1 MTIRVCLAG
10 VLWVAGAFA
19 GSAQAQTPD
28 PYSAPDPYRD
38 QRALPDPNDPAA
50 REALLR
56 ARGEAYHRAD
66 DSRQTEEE
74 LRTTRAL
81 NAEIAAQNS
90 LADKADAAAQL
101 DYEAAPGPSPDRGP
115 PDRGTG
121 AGRPQRRPARPRTS
135 TTATTPP
142 GANRSACASP
152 ASAKPAR
159 PDPPGSGRS
168 RQDQPATRLMSRRA
182 IMRSNSVQTPSAPC
196 QFPCV
201 AALEYSVAR
210 ASKKL
215 ACSTPLRSD
224 CSQGSGFS
232 VTP

>member
-10 VLWVAGAFA
+10 VLWVASAFA
-19 GSAQAQTPD
+19 GSVQAQTPD

-81 NAEIAAQNS
+81 NAEIAAQNA

-101 DYEAAPGPSPDRGP
+101 DYEAALARHQIEVRQTEEQARAAAEATRAAQDQYDRDYAAWREQVRLCQSGFREACTARP
-115 PDRGTG
+115 
-121 AGRPQRRPARPRTS
+121 AWVRPQ
-135 TTATTPP
+135 
-142 GANRSACASP
+142 
-152 ASAKPAR
+152 
-159 PDPPGSGRS
+159 
-168 RQDQPATRLMSRRA
+168 
-182 IMRSNSVQTPSAPC
+182 
-196 QFPCV
+196 
-201 AALEYSVAR
+201 
-210 ASKKL
+210 
-215 ACSTPLRSD
+215 
-224 CSQGSGFS
+224 
-232 VTP
+232 